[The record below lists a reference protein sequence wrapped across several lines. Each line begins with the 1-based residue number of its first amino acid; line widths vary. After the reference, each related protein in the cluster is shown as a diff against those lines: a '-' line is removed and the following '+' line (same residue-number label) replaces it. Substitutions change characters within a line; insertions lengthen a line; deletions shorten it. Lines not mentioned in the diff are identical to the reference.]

1 MSRGYCW
8 DSEQQLEDS
17 LYLQRMRISINY
29 YKIFILILSS
39 AYQVLP
45 LSRVSC
51 SLFSRSITHSSDQG
65 LSLSHESLPS
75 RNEATLHTVL

>member
-8 DSEQQLEDS
+8 DFEQLLEDN
-17 LYLQRMRISINY
+17 LYLQRKRISIN

-45 LSRVSC
+45 LSRVFC
-51 SLFSRSITHSSDQG
+51 SLFSRSITHSLDQG
-65 LSLSHESLPS
+65 LSLSHESLLS
-75 RNEATLHTVL
+75 RNEATLRTVP